1 MYRHCQRG
9 YWRASKRWCKQLPQ
23 DAVSKALIR
32 FANNEAGLSPAAVY
46 GGPNGAIAQLKCLES
61 WFQVL
66 FGQRSSCLLLRSTNM
81 CSCMLMRLLPQKR
94 LSARTVHD
102 SPSCCFATT
111 RLLLLLLPRMYF
123 CLTAAQVTGI
133 CICLACCCGCFAM

>member
-61 WFQVL
+61 WFQVNNVL
-66 FGQRSSCLLLRSTNM
+66 PSIFMPPVALHQSVQLHAHDTLSQR
-81 CSCMLMRLLPQKR
+81 R
-94 LSARTVHD
+94 LSANTVYD
-102 SPSCCFATT
+102 SAS
-111 RLLLLLLPRMYF
+111 Y
-123 CLTAAQVTGI
+123 
-133 CICLACCCGCFAM
+133 